1 MSLAKSTIEPQV
13 KLNLPERET
22 LPTMYDL
29 PSEEE
34 SGLPDQY
41 HLLQAQLCMATFFP
55 SVSPDKV
62 FVASDLNLYYDHHH
76 TQWYKRPD
84 WFAVVGV
91 DKLYQQRSL
100 RFSYVIW
107 QEKVAPCIVIE
118 FLSLSTRNEDLG
130 RSKPKGIQPTKWEVY
145 EKILRIPYY
154 IVFDGITNEIFPFHL
169 TKNGYRPLKINH
181 SKVWIA
187 TLKIS
192 LGFWSG
198 EYEGCQRQWLR
209 WYDAEGN
216 LIPTKEEKEQMAKE
230 LAQQE
235 RDRERM
241 AKELAQEQKELAQ
254 QERDRERMAKELAQE
269 EKELVQQE
277 RDRERMAKELVQQ
290 EKALAQQQVQQ
301 LLERLREAGI
311 DPDQN

>member
-1 MSLAKSTIEPQV
+1 MNTDTMSIAKSTIEPQV
-13 KLNLPERET
+13 QLNLSERET

-34 SGLPDQY
+34 SGLPDEY
-41 HLLQAQLCMATFFP
+41 HLLQAQLCKNTFFP

-62 FVASDLNLYYDHHH
+62 FVATDLNLYYDHHH

-100 RFSYVIW
+100 RLSYVIW

-118 FLSLSTRNEDLG
+118 FLSPSTRNEDLG

-235 RDRERM
+235 K
-241 AKELAQEQKELAQ
+241 A
-254 QERDRERMAKELAQE
+254 
-269 EKELVQQE
+269 LVQQE
-277 RDRERMAKELVQQ
+277 RDRERMAKELAQQ

-311 DPDQN
+311 EPDQN